1 MNNISIEEAE
11 VRSSLEV
18 LDFMQDRQNDRHS
31 KLQAYCSL
39 LNKACSILVC
49 LIITV
54 LIVERIIVRT
64 FTIQAT
70 IGEDI
75 LISTITLHRTE

>member
-1 MNNISIEEAE
+1 MEFQGVHQLPEP
-11 VRSSLEV
+11 V
-18 LDFMQDRQNDRHS
+18 
-31 KLQAYCSL
+31 
-39 LNKACSILVC
+39 ACSILVC

-75 LISTITLHRTE
+75 LISTITLHRTG

>member
-1 MNNISIEEAE
+1 MRSIAGFSVPSISIG
-11 VRSSLEV
+11 R
-18 LDFMQDRQNDRHS
+18 FMLPEGNGVSGCTSITRTV
-31 KLQAYCSL
+31 AY
-39 LNKACSILVC
+39 SILVC